1 MDGMGQ
7 QLEKHTFDLSRA
19 VLSVTLPF
27 ESMAFETGKT
37 MVPDVT
43 PNLQYNG
50 NGEML
55 KQMAVILNDNALKYA
70 NDGGAVTV
78 SLLTRGDRRIL
89 RVHNTGVG
97 IKQEDLPRIFER
109 FYRPTAGRRRATD
122 WVLRQRKDH
131 CYRPQG
137 EDCANRDIKPALPWR
152 CDRADR
158 RVPGKKRKNPLKF

>member
-27 ESMAFETGKT
+27 ESMAFETGKA

-43 PNLQYNG
+43 PDLQYNG

-109 FYRPTAGRRRATD
+109 FYRADEAHSREKEGNGLGLASAKTIVTAHKGKIARTGT
-122 WVLRQRKDH
+122 LGLL
-131 CYRPQG
+131 YRG
-137 EDCANRDIKPALPWR
+137 AVTERIGAFR
-152 CDRADR
+152 
-158 RVPGKKRKNPLKF
+158 GKNAKTP